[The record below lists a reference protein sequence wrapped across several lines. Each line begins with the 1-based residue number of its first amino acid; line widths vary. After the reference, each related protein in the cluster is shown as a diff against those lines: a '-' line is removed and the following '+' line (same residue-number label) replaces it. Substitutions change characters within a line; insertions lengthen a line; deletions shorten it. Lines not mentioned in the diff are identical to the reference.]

1 MPHAVHRERPG
12 QTPRGAG
19 RPAVVVTRR
28 LPAPVESRLSE
39 LFDARLNPA
48 DRRMSREEVAEALR
62 SADGLLVSVSERLDV
77 ELLGTEGLRARILAN
92 FGVGYDHID
101 VDAARARGIV
111 VTNTPGVL
119 TDDTADL
126 AIALM
131 LAVARRLGE
140 GERLVRAG
148 RWRGWGPTEM
158 LGTRVSG
165 ATLGI
170 VGMGR
175 IGLAVARRARD
186 GLGMRVLFHG
196 GGRDPEVGALGAER
210 RERLGDLLAES
221 DFVSLHVPSTPRTR
235 HLIDKAALGRMRPN
249 AFLVNTSRGEVVDE
263 RALVEAL
270 REGRIAG
277 AGLDVYEREP
287 DVPEALRAME
297 HVVLLPHLGSA
308 TTATRTA
315 MGQRAVDNL
324 EAFFR
329 GEEPP
334 DRVA

>member
-1 MPHAVHRERPG
+1 MPHAVHRELLG
-12 QTPRGAG
+12 QTRRGPG

-48 DRRMSREEVAEALR
+48 DRRMSRKKVAEALC
-62 SADGLLVSVSERLDV
+62 SADGLLVSVSERLDA

-196 GGRDPEVGALGAER
+196 GGRDPEVRSLGAER

-221 DFVSLHVPSTPRTR
+221 DFVSLHVPSTSRTR
-235 HLIDKAALGRMRPN
+235 HLIDEAALARMRPT

-270 REGRIAG
+270 RDGRIAG